1 MGNFAQLY
9 KLKAKFPFIDFLIR
23 RIKFMAK
30 PIVAIVGRPN
40 VGKSTLFN
48 RIAGERISIVEDTP
62 GVTRDRIYA
71 DAEWLDHHF
80 TLIDTGGLEP
90 DSDDMMLKHMYSQAE
105 IAISSA
111 DVILFVVDVRTG
123 MTDID
128 MQVANI
134 LRKADKPVVLA
145 VNKVD
150 DLAKYGMQVY
160 EFYSLGLGD
169 PFGVSG
175 GQMIGLGD
183 LLDEVVKHF
192 PADKD
197 DSAEDDSI
205 KVAIIG
211 KPNVGKSSLVNR
223 ILGEN
228 RVIVSDVAGTTRDAI
243 DSEYELNGQKYVFID
258 TAGMRRKAKIKESIE
273 KYSIIRAV
281 AAVERA
287 DVCIL
292 MINAVEGITEQD
304 TKVAGIAHEA
314 GKAVIIAVNKWDLIE
329 KDNHTMNKFLKDIDT
344 EFKYLSYAPRI
355 FISAATGQRV
365 TKLFELITM
374 VSENN
379 SRRIATGMLN
389 DVLIEAMAMNQ
400 PPAEKGKQLRIYYMT
415 QVSVKP
421 PTFVLFVNDTELLHF
436 SYKRYLEN
444 QLRDAFGFVGTPIH
458 FIARNRKE

>member
-1 MGNFAQLY
+1 
-9 KLKAKFPFIDFLIR
+9 
-23 RIKFMAK
+23 MAK

-123 MTDID
+123 MTDMD

-197 DSAEDDSI
+197 DSAEDDAI
-205 KVAIIG
+205 KAAIIG